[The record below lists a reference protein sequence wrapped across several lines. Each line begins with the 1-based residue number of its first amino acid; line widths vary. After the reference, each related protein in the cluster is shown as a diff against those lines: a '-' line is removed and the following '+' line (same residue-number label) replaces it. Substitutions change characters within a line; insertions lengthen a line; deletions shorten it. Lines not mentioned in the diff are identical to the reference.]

1 VTARPSPET
10 LRLANGVVE
19 LHVPMAYGPR
29 VTHYGFAGGPN
40 VFGEAAGAERETP
53 HGTWRAYGG
62 HRLWAAPERFPETY
76 TIDEGAP
83 RIESSARR
91 AVLRRAHDPLTGL
104 AASIELELERDG
116 TGVVVRHALAN
127 EGPAPCRLAPWGLT
141 VVRPGGVAL
150 IPNPR
155 YRSQREALLP
165 ARTLAVWSYTD
176 LSDPR
181 FGFGPAFVRLRCD
194 PARTAPA
201 KIGVACERG
210 WFAYLAERTAFVVR
224 TLYDAAAEYPDRGCS
239 VEVYT
244 EGSFCEVE
252 TLAPLVTL
260 LPGETA
266 HHAERWSLLGELAAD
281 DDASLARALAKHLGE

>member
-1 VTARPSPET
+1 MTARPSPET
-10 LRLANGVVE
+10 LQLTNGVVE
-19 LHVPMAYGPR
+19 LRVPAAYGPR
-29 VTHYGFAGGPN
+29 VTYYGFAGGSN
-40 VFGEAAGAERETP
+40 VFGEAPGAERETP
-53 HGTWRAYGG
+53 HGVWRAYGG

-76 TIDEGAP
+76 TLDDEP
-83 RIESSARR
+83 PQIEWSERR
-91 AVLRRAHDPLTGL
+91 AVLRRARDPRTGL
-104 AASIELELERDG
+104 AASIALELDAHG

-127 EGPAPCRLAPWGLT
+127 EGAAPCRLAPWGLT

-181 FGFGPAFVRLRCD
+181 FAFGPAFARLRCD
-194 PARTAPA
+194 PARPAPA

-260 LPGETA
+260 APGETA
-266 HHAERWSLLGELAAD
+266 HHEERWSLLGDIATD
-281 DDASLARALAKHLGE
+281 DDASLARVLSEHAGE